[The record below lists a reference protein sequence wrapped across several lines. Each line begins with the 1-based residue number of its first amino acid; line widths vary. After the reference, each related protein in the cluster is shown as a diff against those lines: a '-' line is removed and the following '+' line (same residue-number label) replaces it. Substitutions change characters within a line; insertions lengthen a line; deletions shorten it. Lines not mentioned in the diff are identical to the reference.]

1 MRIAAKLL
9 TSCVLSGSILSGV
22 ILMVT
27 ALAAP
32 AWAEANG
39 RGEDLFDLCT
49 QCHGSAGE
57 GKHNIE
63 APAIAGLPAWY
74 VTTQLKNFKSGARAT
89 HFDDIQGMRMRP
101 MAMSLTR
108 EGDVEAVAGYVASLP
123 IIYPASTLDGGD
135 AAKGQGLY
143 MLCASCH
150 AIDGTGSE
158 PQGGPPLAGQ
168 SDWYILTQLEK
179 YKAGI
184 RGRDPRDAFGLMM
197 QPMSLTL
204 ADEQAMKDV
213 IAHIMTLKP
222 AN

>member
-9 TSCVLSGSILSGV
+9 TSCVLSGSILMG
-22 ILMVT
+22 L

-32 AWAEANG
+32 ASADVGQAANG
-39 RGEDLFDLCT
+39 RGEALFNLCT

-63 APAIAGLPAWY
+63 APAIAGLPTWY
-74 VTTQLKNFKSGARAT
+74 VTTQLNNFRSGARAT

-101 MAMSLTR
+101 MAMSLTG
-108 EGDVEAVAGYVASLP
+108 EGDVEAVAAYVGSLP
-123 IIYPASTLDGGD
+123 VTYPVATLEGGD
-135 AAKGQGLY
+135 AAKGQSAY
-143 MLCASCH
+143 MLCGSCH
-150 AIDGTGSE
+150 GMDGNGSE

-168 SDWYILTQLEK
+168 SDWYILSQLEK

-184 RGRDPRDAFGLMM
+184 RGRDPRDAFGMMM